1 MDLDL
6 IPDRTEPL
14 TFEDLEAIEL
24 LREDGAPELLLE
36 LLLFK
41 DSRLGTSD
49 PVFHVPQMGDDVFVS
64 LLSPEEIWTWKDWH
78 HHVVYQ
84 PLIQIGYCAGGN
96 GIYLNT
102 YSVNRGQLFHL
113 ELEEEALRPLGYDLS
128 ELMDHFMTLEEYEEK
143 YD

>member
-1 MDLDL
+1 MDLDQ

-24 LREDGAPELLLE
+24 LREYGAPELLLE

-49 PVFHVPQMGDDVFVS
+49 PVFHVPQLGGDTFVS
-64 LLSPEEIWTWKDWH
+64 LLSPEEIWTWKDWPNS
-78 HHVVYQ
+78 VVYQ
-84 PLIQIGYCAGGN
+84 PLIQIACCACGN
-96 GIYLNT
+96 EIYVNT
-102 YSVNRGQLFHL
+102 YGVNRGQLYHFDHE
-113 ELEEEALRPLGYDLS
+113 ELAIRALGYDLS
-128 ELMDHFMTLEEYEEK
+128 ELMDHFMTLEEYGEK